1 MTWLPG
7 MRITAARLN
16 LPAFNG
22 YQTTPQTLTTAVW
35 TAISIDTETFDTDS
49 GHDNV
54 TNNTR
59 YTIQVDGLYVIL
71 GTVAFAASATGLRGS
86 KIFKN
91 GAVLIGSETLIAPG
105 PATGTSAVCQ
115 IAAQLVAGDYIELYG
130 FQQSGGNL
138 NTLNNGE
145 CASTLLVT
153 CIRT

>member
-22 YQTTPQTLTTAVW
+22 YQTTTQSIPATTW
-35 TAISIDTETFDTDS
+35 TAISIDTETFDTDL
-49 GHDNV
+49 GHDVV

-71 GTVAFAASATGLRGS
+71 GTVAFNVSATGLRGS

-91 GAVLIGSETLIAPG
+91 GAILIGSETLVAPG
-105 PATGTSAVCQ
+105 PTVGTSAVCQ

-130 FQQSGGNL
+130 FQNSGGAL
-138 NTLNNGE
+138 STLNNTE